1 MPCNANSKALWHS
14 LTAQVFLSISSIMW
28 TRSISTT
35 IARHSNGLTVG
46 VRQTTPAHPNAP
58 HEQAA
63 AIQHAVRQY
72 WTKGIETSIVIR
84 LRAKV
89 D

>member
-1 MPCNANSKALWHS
+1 MAFVDGSSLPVDQLDHVDSIHFNNHCSAQQWVDGWSQANN
-14 LTAQVFLSISSIMW
+14 SSSSQ
-28 TRSISTT
+28 RP
-35 IARHSNGLTVG
+35 ARV
-46 VRQTTPAHPNAP
+46 
-58 HEQAA
+58 AA